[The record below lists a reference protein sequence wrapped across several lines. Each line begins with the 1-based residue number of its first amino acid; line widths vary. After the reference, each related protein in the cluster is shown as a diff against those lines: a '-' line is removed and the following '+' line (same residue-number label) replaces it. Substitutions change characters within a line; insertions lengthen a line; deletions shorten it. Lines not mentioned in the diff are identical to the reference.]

1 MVSLLSPHPDM
12 STLEDAIYALGPS
25 AEICD
30 FGFLTLAGKSSA
42 FDGGWD
48 RLKLSTPLS
57 PQRAGLHPY

>member
-12 STLEDAIYALGPS
+12 STLEDAIYTLRPS

-30 FGFLTLAGKSSA
+30 FVFLHLLESSA

-48 RLKLSTPLS
+48 RLKLSAPLS